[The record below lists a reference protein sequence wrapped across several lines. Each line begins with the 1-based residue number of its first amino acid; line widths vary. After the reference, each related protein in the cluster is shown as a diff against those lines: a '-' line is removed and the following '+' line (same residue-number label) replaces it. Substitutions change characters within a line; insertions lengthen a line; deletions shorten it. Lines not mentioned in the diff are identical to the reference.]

1 MSKNKDNSLTGWW
14 KEEWLTLVVTIACP
28 IIATAFTVLSFFQ
41 NIKSDSLNFSSKW
54 YVTWIYFLQMVFVG
68 ISFYYLW
75 GQKKNILHRLKKQ
88 KNGMADY
95 FRMECHVGDEEG
107 LLIEDR
113 IRTVKDTVSKFYKGW
128 VFIWVLWICYY
139 GIMFLVE
146 LIGTDGSD
154 SYLKIQHNFYLKS
167 GVEVL
172 CGIAMFYI
180 YVTLNN
186 VTVAKENRE
195 EENSFDYR
203 LSMFFL
209 LACFVLIA
217 SLFYRSTCYSDLRM
231 AFFPMLLASIGIS
244 AFSTLA
250 FVLMLGKLNSYY
262 LQIPIIL
269 NLAVYVFAIIQI
281 FSPLTLLVEGWEC
294 TGSFVITTI
303 THQPSCGCACCQIS
317 KIFVSS
323 PVATEDVS
331 RWLNNICVVY
341 HCITLIGKMCL
352 ALVLYWTAYK
362 FRFLYF
368 VVTKSVALTETPEK
382 LRIFWKYIGKKEE

>member
-41 NIKSDSLNFSSKW
+41 NVKSESLNFSSKW

-146 LIGTDGSD
+146 LIGTDGCD

-217 SLFYRSTCYSDLRM
+217 SLFYRSTCYSELRM

-294 TGSFVITTI
+294 TGSFVVTTI
-303 THQPSCGCACCQIS
+303 PHQPSCGCACCQIS
-317 KIFVSS
+317 KSIVSS

>member
-1 MSKNKDNSLTGWW
+1 MSHGFIFYKWFL
-14 KEEWLTLVVTIACP
+14 LAFLFTI
-28 IIATAFTVLSFFQ
+28 
-41 NIKSDSLNFSSKW
+41 
-54 YVTWIYFLQMVFVG
+54 YG
-68 ISFYYLW
+68 

-146 LIGTDGSD
+146 LIGTDGCD

-262 LQIPIIL
+262 LQIP
-269 NLAVYVFAIIQI
+269 
-281 FSPLTLLVEGWEC
+281 
-294 TGSFVITTI
+294 
-303 THQPSCGCACCQIS
+303 
-317 KIFVSS
+317 VS
-323 PVATEDVS
+323 VQ
-331 RWLNNICVVY
+331 
-341 HCITLIGKMCL
+341 K
-352 ALVLYWTAYK
+352 
-362 FRFLYF
+362 
-368 VVTKSVALTETPEK
+368 
-382 LRIFWKYIGKKEE
+382 RIW